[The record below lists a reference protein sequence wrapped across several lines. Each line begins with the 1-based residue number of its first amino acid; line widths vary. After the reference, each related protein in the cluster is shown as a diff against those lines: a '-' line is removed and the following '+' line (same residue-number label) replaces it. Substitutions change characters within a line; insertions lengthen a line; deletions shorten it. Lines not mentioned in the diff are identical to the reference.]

1 MQTNATGSSFITATA
16 PARQFLIYETNHVQ
30 SSNAGVGGNNIQSG
44 TLGLNLPPNTTGHR
58 LSWIELR

>member
-1 MQTNATGSSFITATA
+1 MVESG
-16 PARQFLIYETNHVQ
+16 
-30 SSNAGVGGNNIQSG
+30 NAGTGGNNIQGG